1 MKQSKVLDACKE
13 IMKVVV
19 EKGFT
24 HQIHRR
30 ELEKVIMLL
39 RGMDKR
45 TIRNWLKTLELLGFV
60 KLLNPFVYA
69 LNFDECRELLVGM
82 VKKNQKKLM

>member
-24 HQIHRR
+24 LQIHRR

-45 TIRNWLKTLELLGFV
+45 TIRNWLRTLELLGFV
-60 KLLNPFVYA
+60 KPLNAFVYA

>member
-1 MKQSKVLDACKE
+1 MKQSKVLESCKE

-19 EKGFT
+19 DKSFT

-45 TIRNWLKTLELLGFV
+45 TIRNWLRTLELLGFI
-60 KLLNPFVYA
+60 KPLNPFVYA
-69 LNFDECRELLVGM
+69 LKFDQCRELLVGM